1 MRQTIITPAA
11 HHPIGEAVW
20 IVAGIIVMFAFGDAL
35 TLLALA
41 LVIVTMTTAWWID
54 RKVEH
59 RVGSSDA
66 ALASATHLRPALTVQ
81 RGREKTSA
89 HASWRGPRAA

>member
-1 MRQTIITPAA
+1 MRQTIITPAT

-41 LVIVTMTTAWWID
+41 LARIV
-54 RKVEH
+54 H
-59 RVGSSDA
+59 G
-66 ALASATHLRPALTVQ
+66 
-81 RGREKTSA
+81 
-89 HASWRGPRAA
+89 